1 MQIEIKDRLGLN
13 LKKWIT
19 CIICQRDVSERPI
32 ILVHCGLHG
41 LSLLFV
47 LHFYSFLSL
56 IISQSREC
64 VLIFP
69 GFVSLR
75 FFFLFVCSPPLALPS
90 LTHTC
95 CLACHGYLLYL
106 PGSSGY
112 VAVVGMGH
120 HGDHL
125 TKTRD
130 RLLKQ

>member
-13 LKKWIT
+13 LKKCIT
-19 CIICQRDVSERPI
+19 CIVCQRDVSERPI

-56 IISQSREC
+56 IVSQSREC

-75 FFFLFVCSPPLALPS
+75 FFLLFVCSPPLALPS

-95 CLACHGYLLYL
+95 CLELLATVTCSTCL
-106 PGSSGY
+106 AAPITCLSWEW
-112 VAVVGMGH
+112 VTMA
-120 HGDHL
+120 
-125 TKTRD
+125 TT
-130 RLLKQ
+130 